1 MDLQAKE
8 AGKRNVRLSLLEVN
22 RLLTIEPNFN
32 GRSLR
37 PNLQL
42 VPLTFWFYP
51 RINLFLRSLG
61 EHFSS
66 SRLIIEETPDRS
78 LAPATDIALITDH
91 FMVFGDSLTPELD
104 SGVVS
109 LSNELCFEAHFEVGV
124 FFLAHEE
131 LIVGYFF
138 VEKTGYDCSSF
149 DPEEFFLTFPP
160 AEGFSIE
167 KRYEAC
173 VLFLIRSAK
182 TKNNEKKE

>member
-8 AGKRNVRLSLLEVN
+8 AGKGNVRLSLLEVN

-78 LAPATDIALITDH
+78 LAPTPYVALVTDH
-91 FMVFGDSLTPELD
+91 FVMLRDALASKLD
-104 SGVVS
+104 TGIVSGP
-109 LSNELCFEAHFEVGV
+109 
-124 FFLAHEE
+124 
-131 LIVGYFF
+131 
-138 VEKTGYDCSSF
+138 D
-149 DPEEFFLTFPP
+149 
-160 AEGFSIE
+160 
-167 KRYEAC
+167 
-173 VLFLIRSAK
+173 
-182 TKNNEKKE
+182 